1 MQRRKM
7 TGFEKVRREVERDGR
22 RKQETGELRA
32 DRVEW
37 EKEYCRTRD
46 LIMDLVFHS
55 KL

>member
-1 MQRRKM
+1 MRRRKM
-7 TGFEKVRREVERDGR
+7 TGFEKGREVERDRR

-37 EKEYCRTRD
+37 ENEYCRTRD